1 MKKLLLIR
9 HAKSDWTD
17 SQQTDFE
24 RPLNKRGKRNS
35 PEMAARLVKRKL
47 RPGLWLCS
55 TAARARETVKLM
67 LPAFDLSLA
76 DVRFLDELYLASP
89 EEIIRSI
96 QKEGGRAD
104 VLFLTGHNPGIT
116 ELANMLSSVRL
127 DNMPTCGVFGIDL
140 ALSEWKELEAVPYA
154 FDFFDYPK
162 KLQ

>member
-9 HAKSDWTD
+9 HAKSDWSD
-17 SQQTDFE
+17 LQQTDFE

-35 PEMAARLVKRKL
+35 PEMAARLVERDL

-67 LPAFDLSLA
+67 LPAFDLSLS

-89 EEIIRSI
+89 EEIIRTI
-96 QKEGGRAD
+96 RREGGRAD

-116 ELANMLSSVRL
+116 DLANMLSPVRL

-140 ALSEWKELEAVPYA
+140 PLSEWKELQAVPYV